1 MTIPEK
7 DGKHSQELERKYT
20 VKEQTLALT
29 ESGHK
34 QPQPQVD
41 MHLLKHLLYTTPG
54 ERALLPES
62 TETLLNDRRFFLGF
76 SSPTEGFSTN

>member
-7 DGKHSQELERKYT
+7 DGQHSQESQRQYT

-34 QPQPQVD
+34 QPQPRGD
-41 MHLLKHLLYTTPG
+41 IHLLKHLLYTTPG

-62 TETLLNDRRFFLGF
+62 TENMDPLAQ
-76 SSPTEGFSTN
+76 